1 MRCIDGV
8 RVRRLLGVLGVPPSS
23 LSLQRRFL
31 RIARDQD
38 GVYWRDGQRDYYGDG
53 TAATIGGPFA
63 STADAL
69 HDACVQSNP
78 AEKILLVCLREI
90 QKNAVV
96 SSTRCLS
103 SMRVLS
109 LLFIEGITP
118 SEVMVQMVQ
127 RLVREPLQGR
137 RNLQC
142 PIVLRPS
149 LAGDPVPSRERVLTC
164 SQG

>member
-1 MRCIDGV
+1 MC
-8 RVRRLLGVLGVPPSS
+8 RLLGVLGVPPSS

-127 RLVREPLQGR
+127 RLVREPLPAAPQVVAT
-137 RNLQC
+137 LSE
-142 PIVLRPS
+142 IVQSMLLTSPES
-149 LAGDPVPSRERVLTC
+149 LSSFAEEVERTLT
-164 SQG
+164 S